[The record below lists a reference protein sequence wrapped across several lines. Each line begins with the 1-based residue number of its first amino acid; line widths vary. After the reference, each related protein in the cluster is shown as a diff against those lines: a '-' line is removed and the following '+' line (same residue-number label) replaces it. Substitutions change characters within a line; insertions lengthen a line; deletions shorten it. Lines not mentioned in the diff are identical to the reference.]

1 MVRPTTGQPCCCKRA
16 ATVELCTPP
25 LMAKAKMPDC
35 VSARAGRISNWG
47 DVIIRFYFTGFMAAA
62 LARLSFRSGLLGIG
76 GGELAQLGDSGG
88 DALQGEVNVFGGG
101 VASQAEAQAGTRL
114 FRREANRGEHVR
126 RLDGARGA
134 GRAGGTC

>member
-25 LMAKAKMPDC
+25 LMATATMPDC

-76 GGELAQLGDSGG
+76 GGELAPLGDSGG
-88 DALQGEVNVFGGG
+88 GGFAGGVTAVGGG
-101 VASQAEAQAGTRL
+101 G
-114 FRREANRGEHVR
+114 
-126 RLDGARGA
+126 GARA
-134 GRAGGTC
+134 WKEGGNRLL